1 MGRLAGKVAVVTGA
15 ARGQGRSH
23 AVALAKEGA
32 TIVAVDVLEKL
43 RTPLHAGSTAEDMA
57 ETVRLVEK
65 EDQRILARKVDVRDL
80 AALKSLADEA
90 MTEFGRIDVLVVNH
104 GIWAISENSWET
116 EEEDWQ
122 ESVDVLLTGA
132 WKATTAFIPK
142 IIEGGRGGSVVLT
155 SSAMGIKAQPS
166 SVAYTAA
173 KHGVLGLMKTL
184 AWEAGSHNIR
194 ANAILPGMVDTEMLR
209 GGTIEKSSEWQPR
222 FFSLDRSL
230 LPDGLIPPDGISRAV
245 VFLAS
250 DDSAFITGAA
260 LPVDAGWTTF

>member
-1 MGRLAGKVAVVTGA
+1 MGRLKGKVAVVTGA
-15 ARGQGRSH
+15 ARGQGRAH
-23 AVALAKEGA
+23 AVALAQEGA
-32 TIVAVDVLEKL
+32 TIVALDILESL
-43 RTPLHAGSTAEDMA
+43 RTPLHEGATEDDMA

-65 EDQRILARKVDVRDL
+65 EDQRVLARKVDARDL
-80 AALKSLADEA
+80 TALKQCADDA
-90 MTEFGRIDVLVVNH
+90 MTEFGRIDILAVNH

-116 EEEDWQ
+116 KEDDWQ
-122 ESVDVLLTGA
+122 ESIDVLLTGA

-142 IIEGGRGGSVVLT
+142 IIEGGEGGSIILT

-166 SVAYTAA
+166 SVAYTVA
-173 KHGVLGLMKTL
+173 KHGVLGLMRTL

-194 ANAILPGMVDTEMLR
+194 VNAILPGMIDTKMLQ
-209 GGTIEKSSEWQPR
+209 GGTIEQSSQWQPR
-222 FFSLDRSL
+222 FFTLDRSL
-230 LPDGLIPPDGISRAV
+230 LPDGLIPPDSVSRAV